1 MYTPSLKK
9 LNFSCV
15 ILLSIELESNLK
27 TVSFEVARFLMMH
40 ILKISTLPLNTKF
53 ADATALV
60 QLTNA

>member
-1 MYTPSLKK
+1 M
-9 LNFSCV
+9 SCV

-40 ILKISTLPLNTKF
+40 ILKISTLTLNTKF